1 MGGWCRIQHAFYISQ
16 RQYLNMF
23 ISKGVSKEK
32 EIKYLR
38 KKMEEPMNQGHMTGK
53 RRWEAQTEAFVFDKV
68 PEKRQ

>member
-1 MGGWCRIQHAFYISQ
+1 
-16 RQYLNMF
+16 MF